1 MTSYEQAI
9 VDLCE
14 MAGMPE
20 MASELI
26 RKGVTVEEAPTR
38 LLAMKRGGQAIVKDA
53 QRRAQAEQTAE

>member
-1 MTSYEQAI
+1 MTSYEKVI

-20 MASELI
+20 MASEFI

-38 LLAMKRGGQAIVKDA
+38 LLAAKRGGQAIVKDA
-53 QRRAQAEQTAE
+53 QKRARAKQ